1 LKSPIVSVILPNL
14 PNPRGTFGD
23 ADVERSPGDG
33 GDGLHSLAL
42 QQMLL
47 L

>member
-1 LKSPIVSVILPNL
+1 LCPRSFQTYPIRS
-14 PNPRGTFGD
+14 PRGTFGD
-23 ADVERSPGDG
+23 VDVERSPGDG